1 MENRDKIVTHEI
13 WIELLLFGRI
23 FNIDLTIWTL
33 QKKENKLLLNYLT
46 VILKKY
52 MSHGEKERL
61 LMMFYRLFDLPPTD
75 SEEDGGKVWQTVLI
89 RVQES
94 LPKCILPT
102 WRILPSKTHP

>member
-1 MENRDKIVTHEI
+1 
-13 WIELLLFGRI
+13 
-23 FNIDLTIWTL
+23 
-33 QKKENKLLLNYLT
+33 
-46 VILKKY
+46 

-75 SEEDGGKVWQTVLI
+75 SEDGGKVWQTVLI

-102 WRILPSKTHP
+102 WKNFTIKNSPLKKILQVLNSGKALRHLIRNS